1 MPDAPHEVQLALSE
15 FDRTRLPEAQRSL
28 TGDAFKQAVR
38 EQLSQEFAG
47 EKGAAEVIVTGDRI
61 IIRWDAAEE
70 LRPGS
75 ERGVELLKAGDYDR
89 GIGTLE
95 SVVRRQPDDATA
107 RLNLGMALSD
117 QGRLNEALEHLKQ
130 VVLVRPEDS
139 RGWVALGVALARNKE
154 VTKAVDAL
162 RRAVEV
168 DPDDAYARKN
178 LGAMLSEEKES
189 LDEAILH
196 LQRAVE
202 SMPKDQQVR
211 LALGRA
217 CERKG
222 ETKDADEHY
231 RQVLHIDPTSQLAE
245 MARQGLSRI
254 SELSFRETGD
264 VRPDALAFCLDA
276 VARFRQMPR
285 ERVQQITFE
294 IAMLGTKG
302 INPNDPD
309 VLYSLKTLPGSFSG
323 LHLLCLEYAGFK
335 ILDPS
340 VDIGFDLSKEYAQAM
355 RLSEGNV

>member
-1 MPDAPHEVQLALSE
+1 MV
-15 FDRTRLPEAQRSL
+15 
-28 TGDAFKQAVR
+28 
-38 EQLSQEFAG
+38 
-47 EKGAAEVIVTGDRI
+47 
-61 IIRWDAAEE
+61 
-70 LRPGS
+70 
-75 ERGVELLKAGDYDR
+75 
-89 GIGTLE
+89 
-95 SVVRRQPDDATA
+95 
-107 RLNLGMALSD
+107 
-117 QGRLNEALEHLKQ
+117 
-130 VVLVRPEDS
+130 
-139 RGWVALGVALARNKE
+139 
-154 VTKAVDAL
+154 
-162 RRAVEV
+162 
-168 DPDDAYARKN
+168 
-178 LGAMLSEEKES
+178 SEEEAS

-202 SMPKDQQVR
+202 SMPKDQQPW

-222 ETKDADEHY
+222 ETKDADGHY

-254 SELSFRETGD
+254 SERSFRETGD

-276 VARFRQMPR
+276 VTRFRQMPR

-302 INPNDPD
+302 INPNNPD

-335 ILDPS
+335 MLDPS
-340 VDIGFDLSKEYAQAM
+340 VDIGFDLLKEYAQAM